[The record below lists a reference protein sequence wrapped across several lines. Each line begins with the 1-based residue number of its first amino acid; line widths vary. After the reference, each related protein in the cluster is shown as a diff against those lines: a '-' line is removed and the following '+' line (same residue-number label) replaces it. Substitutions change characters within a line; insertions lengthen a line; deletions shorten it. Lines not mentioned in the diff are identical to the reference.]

1 MTGYWFYAAVES
13 PNAAVRNQ
21 ALAHWRAAPVAAGP
35 DRGHRNFNVLL
46 GQVVMA
52 GSIFEYERQVVLFC
66 KGSAAL
72 AARRAPANQI
82 SDRPSAL
89 ECKGE
94 VPYIRH

>member
-52 GSIFEYERQVVLFC
+52 GSIFE
-66 KGSAAL
+66 
-72 AARRAPANQI
+72 
-82 SDRPSAL
+82 
-89 ECKGE
+89 
-94 VPYIRH
+94 